1 MKVRRTISID
11 KKDLDALKPLLDTN
25 GNNLSH
31 AVRNLIKEH
40 SEKVS
45 MSKISADQ
53 QKLMVLRNQI
63 IETRIGALIPYP
75 LLQWMVKTNQCVP
88 PLGTFRVIVE
98 KYTKMFGIE
107 NLTFKDYI
115 KTINGHLDVF
125 GYQYRQ
131 RIEVSPDFKNIRIS
145 FEGENSEHLKGSVR
159 NYSSLIAH
167 HPIKL
172 KPKNFI
178 ESPNLII
185 VDYEPCNSE
194 DEAFTSVMKLFGT
207 NQFIVDDIQGNIRFW
222 KMAVDI
228 MKADHYEG
236 IILSREIMK
245 DILKSREFSD
255 HLSQLISII
264 YSESVE
270 DIDFK
275 NITGYIE
282 EICMTSGLIYRME
295 NNENEIRIF
304 HKFDE
309 KGVIKTINE
318 TILKTLDLAGRHFE
332 LKKGDKITILKSDTF
347 TPL

>member
-40 SEKVS
+40 SEKVN
-45 MSKISADQ
+45 MSKISGDQ

-107 NLTFKDYI
+107 NLTFKDYV
-115 KTINGHLDVF
+115 KMINGHLDVF

-131 RIEVSPDFKNIRIS
+131 RIEVSPDLRNIRIS

-159 NYSSLIAH
+159 NYSSLLAH

-172 KPKNFI
+172 KPKKFI

-194 DEAFTSVMKLFGT
+194 DEAFRSVMKLFGT
-207 NQFIVDDIQGNIRFW
+207 NQFIVDDIQSNIGFW

-228 MKADHYEG
+228 MKAGHYEG
-236 IILSREIMK
+236 VILSREIMN

-255 HLSQLISII
+255 HLCQLISII

-270 DIDFK
+270 DTDCK
-275 NITGYIE
+275 NIIAYIE
-282 EICMTSGLIYRME
+282 EICRTSGLIYKME

-304 HKFDE
+304 HKFDD
-309 KGVIKTINE
+309 KGVIRTINE
-318 TILKTLDLAGRHFE
+318 TILKTLGLGGHHFKM
-332 LKKGDKITILKSDTF
+332 KKGDKITILGQSTL
-347 TPL
+347 PE